1 MESEESIYV
10 GIENPIELRRALL
23 ESTKGMIRILQ
34 ADKTLRE
41 KRREKLQ
48 LIGEYKNTIKEIT
61 DQITQLKSHLPKIKM
76 GALPKKIKPANPK
89 AGAPAEIAKPFNK
102 IQPPAPISETAKLAN
117 ELKDIEA
124 KLGKL

>member
-1 MESEESIYV
+1 MDVEESIYI
-10 GIENPIELRRALL
+10 GIENPIEVRRALL
-23 ESTKGMIRILQ
+23 ESTKDLIKILQ
-34 ADKTLRE
+34 ADKILRVKRKE
-41 KRREKLQ
+41 KVQ

-61 DQITQLKSHLPKIKM
+61 DQIIQLKTHLPKIKM
-76 GALPKKIKPANPK
+76 GALPKKIKPASPK
-89 AGAPAEIAKPFNK
+89 TGAPTEIVKSVTN